1 MAKVRLPDGQVVTV
15 EGLSFGVPEAEHGI
29 SDPVADRVI
38 GELYEEKWRMEG
50 PNALDRAVDSSE
62 DLPRDFRYYWT
73 AEFHQVANHLAAEYL
88 VARIPGAEIVSPK
101 PPVPDWDAM
110 DLSVP
115 EGARS

>member
-50 PNALDRAVDSSE
+50 PNAADRAVRSAGI
-62 DLPRDFRYYWT
+62 LPPPGPHYWT
-73 AEFHQVANHLAAEYL
+73 AEFHQVAGYLAAEYL
-88 VARIPGAEIVSPK
+88 ISRIPGAEIVSPK

-115 EGARS
+115 EGAHS